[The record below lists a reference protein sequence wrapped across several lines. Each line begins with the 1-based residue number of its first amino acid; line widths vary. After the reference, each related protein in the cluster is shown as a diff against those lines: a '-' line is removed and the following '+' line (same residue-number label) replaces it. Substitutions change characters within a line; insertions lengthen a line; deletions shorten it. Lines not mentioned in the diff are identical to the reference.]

1 MAAVLQFAVC
11 LSVLL
16 YEQVDQKSIRLL
28 LIFQAYFLQT
38 SMNVAMTS
46 ILVLNKRPVSITKEN
61 LSAFALKDMS
71 EMEKTTALVSAKF
84 VFKLKLFHDLFY
96 TYKCFRLLNSC

>member
-11 LSVLL
+11 LSLLL
-16 YEQVDQKSIRLL
+16 YEQVDQQSIRLL
-28 LIFQAYFLQT
+28 LIFKAYFLQT

-46 ILVLNKRPVSITKEN
+46 ILVLDKRPVSITKEN

-71 EMEKTTALVSAKF
+71 EMERTTALVSAKF
-84 VFKLKLFHDLFY
+84 FLKLKLFHDLFY
-96 TYKCFRLLNSC
+96 TYKCFRLFNSC